1 MLALKLL
8 AVFLMGA
15 AVGILYRVPRSLLL
29 YGSLNAMLAWLA
41 MYGFAGY
48 GGNAIGANFCGGLM
62 VGLVAELLA
71 RLLRKPATIF
81 VIPGFIPLVPGRE
94 AFMTMRFFVERE
106 YSQAVAMGAQTLF
119 IAGAI
124 AFGIFVS
131 VTVYRLILT
140 YQKKESGIGYA
151 DKG

>member
-1 MLALKLL
+1 MLVMKLL
-8 AVFLMGA
+8 AVFLMGS
-15 AVGILYRVPRSLLL
+15 AVGVLYRIPRSLLI
-29 YGSLNAMLAWLA
+29 YGSLNAALAWLA
-41 MYGFAGY
+41 MYSFAAY
-48 GGNAIGANFCGGLM
+48 GGNIIGANFVGGVI
-62 VGLVAELLA
+62 VGLLAELLA

-94 AFMTMRFFVERE
+94 AFMTMRFLVELE

-140 YQKKESGIGYA
+140 YQKKESGTCYA
-151 DKG
+151 NKG